1 MTLTL
6 PKREASRSVM
16 GDGNTPKKRRSWWW
30 HPHRPQPRPQP
41 WHRWPQVCPLVLL
54 EEAWEGPHRSL
65 SRPQTGG
72 RRSCSTDAPSV
83 TKNFCSRRICCRTSS
98 VTTRTRGKLAST
110 TAPSAGQATN
120 SIYSFL
126 HLVASLF
133 HTDFSYSTPLL
144 LPWARF
150 FHLPLKPKSKGNKTQ
165 SQKQHKGQDTNY
177 YPAWKYL
184 HNLCVASAGN
194 GKFISNP

>member
-1 MTLTL
+1 MILTL
-6 PKREASRSVM
+6 WPKSC
-16 GDGNTPKKRRSWWW
+16 PIW
-30 HPHRPQPRPQP
+30 
-41 WHRWPQVCPLVLL
+41 QVPVSQILPDYFGFQ
-54 EEAWEGPHRSL
+54 W
-65 SRPQTGG
+65 
-72 RRSCSTDAPSV
+72 
-83 TKNFCSRRICCRTSS
+83 
-98 VTTRTRGKLAST
+98 
-110 TAPSAGQATN
+110 N
-120 SIYSFL
+120 SIFTFKKQSIHSFL

-184 HNLCVASAGN
+184 HKLMCCKCRKWKIHFKPITLPECS
-194 GKFISNP
+194 ISPQ

>member
-1 MTLTL
+1 MFT
-6 PKREASRSVM
+6 SRLACHTTYAYV
-16 GDGNTPKKRRSWWW
+16 TQTR
-30 HPHRPQPRPQP
+30 
-41 WHRWPQVCPLVLL
+41 LVTQKSGPETKSLQNNRLL
-54 EEAWEGPHRSL
+54 YSPNC
-65 SRPQTGG
+65 QQYG
-72 RRSCSTDAPSV
+72 RKTH
-83 TKNFCSRRICCRTSS
+83 
-98 VTTRTRGKLAST
+98 
-110 TAPSAGQATN
+110 
-120 SIYSFL
+120 FL
-126 HLVASLF
+126 HFVASLF

>member
-1 MTLTL
+1 MQNNGYILHNWITL
-6 PKREASRSVM
+6 
-16 GDGNTPKKRRSWWW
+16 KK
-30 HPHRPQPRPQP
+30 
-41 WHRWPQVCPLVLL
+41 L
-54 EEAWEGPHRSL
+54 
-65 SRPQTGG
+65 
-72 RRSCSTDAPSV
+72 
-83 TKNFCSRRICCRTSS
+83 
-98 VTTRTRGKLAST
+98 
-110 TAPSAGQATN
+110 
-120 SIYSFL
+120 FL

>member
-1 MTLTL
+1 MINQAISCGCLNYIGTEKAAL
-6 PKREASRSVM
+6 E
-16 GDGNTPKKRRSWWW
+16 
-30 HPHRPQPRPQP
+30 
-41 WHRWPQVCPLVLL
+41 CPLRTLSWTALL
-54 EEAWEGPHRSL
+54 TWTTISFKL
-65 SRPQTGG
+65 SKF
-72 RRSCSTDAPSV
+72 TD
-83 TKNFCSRRICCRTSS
+83 KIIIN
-98 VTTRTRGKLAST
+98 K
-110 TAPSAGQATN
+110 
-120 SIYSFL
+120 FL

>member
-1 MTLTL
+1 MELVNPAVVPRQVWSLTQL
-6 PKREASRSVM
+6 YSVDFSKSRMDVQKWVFYKRTIKVCISC
-16 GDGNTPKKRRSWWW
+16 SWWW
-30 HPHRPQPRPQP
+30 S
-41 WHRWPQVCPLVLL
+41 
-54 EEAWEGPHRSL
+54 GTS
-65 SRPQTGG
+65 
-72 RRSCSTDAPSV
+72 APSLV
-83 TKNFCSRRICCRTSS
+83 HLTESLFLCSSGSNARGEPRALEGHRVSSKSPSRVQDRDKGLKSTK
-98 VTTRTRGKLAST
+98 A
-110 TAPSAGQATN
+110 
-120 SIYSFL
+120 FL